1 MADYKTFSKE
11 GVNNPKELD
20 IQKLISA
27 LENRIKRLELKS
39 KKYSYF
45 RLSLF
50 LLGVVDFCIYF
61 FLITNVI
68 LLAFLA
74 LLIITFSITTNF
86 HNKIDIAADRT
97 KLWKEIKSV
106 HLARIRLDW
115 KNIPVTGYEGE
126 LMEPAESDLN
136 ITGLNSLHQL
146 INTAVT
152 IQGKDILRKYLFD
165 KEPRLEDILRRQQL
179 VKELLPFQRFRDK
192 IQLIALFP
200 SKKELDGSVIFNW
213 LDSEAV
219 EGRDKKYLTGLGILA
234 PVNIILFLLSY
245 FTGIF
250 PYWIFSLFIYST
262 LYYFGNRQKN
272 KTFFEFEFLK
282 DELGKFSSVF
292 EFIEKYSFPENS
304 SIKKFCE
311 CYTSVEMSP
320 AVLFKKISL
329 AFYVLSLR
337 KGNPFIWLI
346 LQILFPIDFYYS
358 NKLLYYRKI
367 IRSHFSVWLNT
378 FYKLEAINSLANFAW
393 LNPGYSFPE
402 IEEVKEPVLKAS
414 HLGHPLIKYDKK
426 ICNDFVIDAAG
437 EINLITGSNMSGKS
451 TFLRTLGINICLA
464 YAGAPVNA
472 DNLKCSLLRIFTC
485 IRVSD
490 SVIDGISYFYA
501 EVKRLKSLLEEAKKS
516 DPRPLF
522 FLIDEIFRGT
532 NNIERLKG
540 SAAYIKT
547 LSGLNAT
554 GALATHDLELVK
566 LETEIEGLINYH
578 FKENIN
584 GGRMTFDYKIQPGPC
599 PTTNALKIMALEGL
613 PT

>member
-1 MADYKTFSKE
+1 MTDNEIFAKE

-27 LENRIKRLELKS
+27 IENRIKRLELKS
-39 KKYSYF
+39 KKYSNF
-45 RLSLF
+45 RLLLF
-50 LLGVVDFCIYF
+50 LLGVVDFSIYF
-61 FLITNVI
+61 FLITNFI
-68 LLAFLA
+68 LLVFLA
-74 LLIITFSITTNF
+74 LLIITFSIAANF

-106 HLARIRLDW
+106 HLSRIRLDW
-115 KNIPVTGYEGE
+115 KNILVTGFEGE
-126 LMEPAESDLN
+126 LLEPAESDLN

-152 IQGKDILRKYLFD
+152 KQGKDILRKYLFD
-165 KEPRLEDILRRQQL
+165 KEPRLEDILRRQRL

-192 IQLIALFP
+192 IQLISLFP
-200 SKKELDGSVIFNW
+200 SRKELDGSVILNW
-213 LDSEAV
+213 VNSDMV
-219 EGRDKKYLTGLGILA
+219 EKLDKKYLYGLGVMS

-245 FTGIF
+245 FTGIY
-250 PYWIFSLFIYST
+250 PYWIFTLSLYAV
-262 LYYFGNRQKN
+262 LYYFGNREKN
-272 KTFFEFEFLK
+272 RTFYQFEFMK

-304 SIKKFCE
+304 GVKRLCE
-311 CYTSVEMSP
+311 CYTGVEVSP
-320 AVLFKKISL
+320 AVLFKKITH

-346 LQILFPIDFYYS
+346 FRILFPIDFYYN
-358 NKLLYYRKI
+358 NKLLYYKKI
-367 IRSHFSVWLNT
+367 IRAYFSTWLDT
-378 FYKLEAINSLANFAW
+378 FYEIEAINSLANFAW
-393 LNPGYSFPE
+393 LNPGYTFPE
-402 IEEVKEPVLKAS
+402 IGVGIKPVLKAS
-414 HLGHPLIKYDKK
+414 SLGHPLIKYDRK
-426 ICNDFVIDAAG
+426 ICNDFEINTVG

-451 TFLRTLGINICLA
+451 TFLRTMGINLCLA

-501 EVKRLKSLLEEAKKS
+501 EVKRLKLLLDEAKKT

-547 LSGLNAT
+547 LSGMNAA

-566 LETEIEGLINYH
+566 LESEIERLKNYH
-578 FKENIN
+578 FKENVAD
-584 GGRMTFDYKIQPGPC
+584 GRMTFDYKIQPGPC